1 MTNFNSETRPKRR
14 PSCPTTTILFL
25 LLFLI
30 KLFVLSLYLQDE
42 YVSQD
47 YDSGNSDPGNSGSGN
62 IEEDI
67 SDCGLDQL
75 NDEVLLCPKG
85 DCMAVAAAHL
95 AAGRFDKAILA
106 YTSALKNLIHDEEGD
121 KETQIQ
127 LLLGRCDAY
136 CSLSRHLRTIPA
148 AQSERHAVYAPDPH
162 SLATSAL
169 KDAEHAFNLE
179 SSRAG
184 AVHKARGDALFLLER
199 YADARDAYSMAY
211 THVPVPCLNAKMI
224 SCEQALCDGN
234 GSGSSAMNTNNS
246 QSYCAIGAG
255 TGPAGAAG
263 STPPM
268 SCSARLIAI
277 KQQAL
282 QDAEC
287 TLCLKLLY
295 EPVTTPCGHT
305 FCSPCLARSYDHANK
320 CPMCRT
326 VLHVGQLPVSIV
338 LKNILERSF
347 PEEYEMRKCEETNAA
362 SFNFILPSA
371 ATAAAGAAV
380 DGSNNNTNNT
390 GGVAGSPGAMNNNTN
405 SNTSNSV
412 LPLFVMSPMLPGER
426 MALNIFEPRYRLML
440 RRVMAGGRRFGMA
453 TVNPDHSLHDVCCE
467 VEITECETLP
477 DGRYYI
483 EIVGRRRFR
492 PRDAQEQD
500 GYRVARA
507 EYFTDDVPERDSA
520 ADTELENISTE
531 VEVMAD
537 AWMGRMRRLGQSRR
551 AAAEL
556 LRRVEPKPVASPS
569 SRNGGGGGASVVRRD
584 QEKLSF
590 WVANLVCPLI
600 DDVGV
605 KLRML
610 CMTSTVDRLKL
621 CKGVLQQLQDASLG
635 GCCVM

>member
-1 MTNFNSETRPKRR
+1 M
-14 PSCPTTTILFL
+14 
-25 LLFLI
+25 
-30 KLFVLSLYLQDE
+30 
-42 YVSQD
+42 
-47 YDSGNSDPGNSGSGN
+47 
-62 IEEDI
+62 
-67 SDCGLDQL
+67 
-75 NDEVLLCPKG
+75 
-85 DCMAVAAAHL
+85 
-95 AAGRFDKAILA
+95 
-106 YTSALKNLIHDEEGD
+106 
-121 KETQIQ
+121 
-127 LLLGRCDAY
+127 LLGRCEAY
-136 CSLSRHLRTIPA
+136 CGLSRHLRTIPA
-148 AQSERHAVYAPDPH
+148 AQSERRAVYAPDPH

-179 SSRAG
+179 SNRAG

-199 YADARDAYSMAY
+199 YADAREAYSLAY
-211 THVPVPCLNAKMI
+211 SYTPGPCTNAKMI

-234 GSGSSAMNTNNS
+234 GAPPPLS
-246 QSYCAIGAG
+246 QANPQSHGAVG
-255 TGPAGAAG
+255 GGGINAAG
-263 STPPM
+263 GSTSPM
-268 SCSARLIAI
+268 SCTARLLAI

-347 PEEYEMRKCEETNAA
+347 PEEYEMRRAEEMNAA
-362 SFNFILPSA
+362 SFNFVSSSA
-371 ATAAAGAAV
+371 AADTDNG
-380 DGSNNNTNNT
+380 NNNSRSSTDGFARMTTTTTTTAN
-390 GGVAGSPGAMNNNTN
+390 
-405 SNTSNSV
+405 V

-483 EIVGRRRFR
+483 EVVGRRRFR
-492 PRDAQEQD
+492 PCDAQEQD
-500 GYRVARA
+500 GYRIARA
-507 EYFTDDVPERDSA
+507 EYFTDAIPENESTEA
-520 ADTELENISTE
+520 TELGNISTE
-531 VEVMAD
+531 VEIMAD

-556 LRRVEPKPVASPS
+556 LRRVEPKPATPS
-569 SRNGGGGGASVVRRD
+569 RVGENRD

-590 WVANLVCPLI
+590 WVANLVCPVI

-610 CMTSTVDRLKL
+610 SMTSTVDRLKL

-635 GCCVM
+635 GCSVM